1 MIQIYKPDNTNYQN
15 NGDAPLFPVS
25 AVTRAELN
33 GAWTA
38 ELTHKIDQRGTWKYL
53 VENAVV
59 KMPSFNGDQLY
70 RVKTKS
76 KTDSGVTVTMEPIF
90 MDSMGDCFLVDVR
103 PTGKNGQEALD
114 IMCAENSKYSGES
127 NITKTATSYYQDKN
141 LIEAING
148 DDENSFVSRWGGEI
162 LYDNFVVKINERV
175 GGDYGIELR
184 YGKNIKQDGV
194 TEEVDTTEIVTRIY
208 PKAYNGYTMS
218 NNGYV
223 DSGLINTYPTVH
235 AVTMTFEDV
244 KMRAD
249 ASEDD
254 EENGVLICD
263 SQAQL
268 DIALTQRC
276 QEQYEAGIDKP
287 KVTISA
293 DMVLLQNTTQYKD
306 YQVLET
312 VSLGDTVHIIHNR
325 LGIITDAR
333 VIELEYDSIKKRV
346 ASVVIGDYKANYFD
360 GVTSSIGKIDKV
372 VRPDGTV
379 VAEQIAG
386 FIDATRAQ
394 IHLQSTA
401 AAPVEGIAFKVED
414 LDPDSDTYGAMVWG
428 TQGIQISKQRT
439 ADGRDW
445 DWTAAMTAN
454 GIIADTI
461 VAGTISDRTGRN
473 YWNLDTGEFSLS
485 SAAFAVDGEEFGD
498 YVGDLVNDKIG
509 SASVVTL
516 QLTNDYAAI
525 ATDADG
531 NGGDFSGCSTTAQL
545 FYGTSDVSGA
555 ATYSATPSDGVS
567 GEWNTQTRT
576 YTVTG
581 MTTDQGEVTIQA
593 TWDTITVSKVFT
605 IVKQKQGADGTNG
618 TDGIPGA
625 TYYTWIKYADT
636 PTTGMSDEPE
646 GKTYLGIAYNKTTQE
661 ESDNY
666 TDYEWSLIK
675 GTDGINGTN
684 GEDGTTYY
692 TWIKYADDD
701 NGQGMSDLPDG
712 KEFIGFAYNKLTPD
726 ESDNPSDYAWAKFR
740 GDDGIPGTDGTDGKT
755 SYFHVKY
762 SAIANPTDSSQMS
775 ETPNTYIGTYVD
787 FTEADS
793 TDPSDYVWAKFEGT
807 DGIPGTNGENGQTS
821 YLHIKYSD
829 DGGFTFTDNN
839 GETPGEYMGVY
850 VDFTEADST
859 DPEDYKWS
867 LTKGQQGEP
876 GRSYHMELS
885 AKVIKKDS
893 NGEMYPSQIEIALKY
908 IDGQSSEPKDYFGK
922 IKIEETTDGTSYT
935 QKYMSSS
942 LEYGHTYTPSD
953 TASSIRITMYSSS
966 GTQVLDIE
974 TVAILVDVDNLT
986 QEQVFDILTDG
997 GRIQGIFMQ
1006 DGQLYFNGQ
1015 YMKMHSIYTDSL
1027 NVGIGGNL
1035 YYCGYDTLEHITNDT
1050 LYYNLG
1056 GNTGVVAIASVNN
1069 YGPGSQYDYGII
1081 PPYGTKSIRL
1091 VTSGSTDTWM
1101 YLGSSQNDYGC
1112 IPVTSGKTYRL
1123 SCYVRVLEELVTDN
1137 IPCQLYVV
1145 GHTSINNVNTGHPA
1159 STSFTAVKSEWTR
1172 PYVDY
1177 TADGTYPYISVRIDA
1192 DAPSTTFW
1200 CCFQIEEITSDEQE
1214 TSPFRPAGT
1223 LVVNGANMLIG
1234 SIGAD
1239 KISINDL
1246 VALNATIGKWHI
1258 AENYLWS
1265 EYTTGRYSVIKSDGD
1280 VMIAT
1285 NSTSRTD
1292 TTGATCQIWHDG
1304 HITVGDTAGGG
1315 IRAEIYGDTFDMYNQ
1330 GGYAFQLNYNG
1341 GMELWGNA
1349 DGNPTPYID
1358 FHYDGSQQDYS
1369 VRLICNGPDSLS
1381 VEGGT
1386 LNTGSDEILK
1396 KDMASFDKRMETFF
1410 RAVNPIYFRYQE
1422 DTDKLQ
1428 FGYSANNI
1436 EDALIAA
1443 GFDADDVG
1451 IYYKD
1456 VNGIR
1461 SLAINGMEAPNTY
1474 MIQRCMER
1482 ITALETLALRKA
1494 VL

>member
-1 MIQIYKPDNTNYQN
+1 MIQVYKISNTNYQN
-15 NGDAPLFPVS
+15 NGDITLLPSS
-25 AVTRAELN
+25 AITTAELN
-33 GAWTA
+33 GSWYS
-38 ELTHKIDQRGTWKYL
+38 EMEHPIDQEGRWKYI
-53 VENAVV
+53 VEGATV

-70 RVKTKS
+70 RIKTVSKS
-76 KTDSGVTVTMEPIF
+76 DSEVTATMEPIF
-90 MDSMGDCFLVDVR
+90 YDSIGDCFLIDVR
-103 PTGKNGQEALD
+103 PTAKTGQEALD
-114 IMCAENSKYSGES
+114 IMLAANSKYSGSS
-127 NITKTATSYYQDKN
+127 NISKSATAYYQYMN
-141 LIEAING
+141 FMEALNG
-148 DDENSFVSRWGGEI
+148 DADQSFVNRWGGEI
-162 LYDNFVVKINERV
+162 LFDNFSVIVNERI
-175 GGDYGIELR
+175 GADYGVELR
-184 YGKNIKQDGV
+184 YGKNIPKDGLKEDIDV
-194 TEEVDTTEIVTRIY
+194 TDVVTRIY
-208 PKAYNGYTMS
+208 PKAYNGYAMS

-223 DSGLINTYPTVH
+223 DSNLINTYPTVH

-268 DIALTQRC
+268 DIALEQRC

-333 VIELEYDSIKKRV
+333 VIELEYDSIRKRV
-346 ASVVIGDYKANYFD
+346 ASVVIGDFKANYFD

-394 IHLQSTA
+394 LHLQSTA
-401 AAPVEGIAFKVED
+401 AAPVEGIAFRVED
-414 LDPDSDTYGAMVWG
+414 LDPDNDTYGAMVWG

-509 SASVVTL
+509 SASIVTL

-545 FYGTSDVSGA
+545 FYGTTDVSGA

-567 GEWNTQTRT
+567 GGWNAQTRT

-581 MTTDQGEVTIQA
+581 MITDQGEVTIQA

-605 IVKQKQGADGTNG
+605 IVKQKQGD
-618 TDGIPGA
+618 
-625 TYYTWIKYADT
+625 
-636 PTTGMSDEPE
+636 
-646 GKTYLGIAYNKTTQE
+646 
-661 ESDNY
+661 
-666 TDYEWSLIK
+666 
-675 GTDGINGTN
+675 
-684 GEDGTTYY
+684 
-692 TWIKYADDD
+692 
-701 NGQGMSDLPDG
+701 
-712 KEFIGFAYNKLTPD
+712 
-726 ESDNPSDYAWAKFR
+726 
-740 GDDGIPGTDGTDGKT
+740 
-755 SYFHVKY
+755 
-762 SAIANPTDSSQMS
+762 
-775 ETPNTYIGTYVD
+775 
-787 FTEADS
+787 
-793 TDPSDYVWAKFEGT
+793 
-807 DGIPGTNGENGQTS
+807 
-821 YLHIKYSD
+821 
-829 DGGFTFTDNN
+829 
-839 GETPGEYMGVY
+839 
-850 VDFTEADST
+850 
-859 DPEDYKWS
+859 
-867 LTKGQQGEP
+867 P

-893 NGEMYPSQIEIALKY
+893 NGDMYPSQIEIALKY
-908 IDGQSSEPKDYFGK
+908 IDGQSSDPKDYFGK
-922 IKIEETTDGTSYT
+922 IKIEETTDGASYT
-935 QKYMSSS
+935 QKYLSSS

-953 TASSIRITMYSSS
+953 SASSIRVTMYSSS

-974 TVAILVDVDNLT
+974 TVAVLVDVDNLT

-1015 YMKMHSIYTDSL
+1015 YMKMHSIYTDAL

-1069 YGPGSQYDYGII
+1069 YGPGSQYDHGII

-1091 VTSGSTDTWM
+1091 ITSGSTDTWM

-1112 IPVTSGKTYRL
+1112 IPVTAGKTYRL

-1265 EYTTGRYSVIKSDGD
+1265 EYTTGRYSVIKSNGD

-1285 NSTSRTD
+1285 NSPSSTD
-1292 TTGATCQIWHDG
+1292 TTGATGQLWHDG

-1315 IRAEIYGDTFDMYNQ
+1315 IRTEIYGDTFDMYNQ

-1386 LNTGSDEILK
+1386 LNTGSDEVLK
-1396 KDMASFDKRMETFF
+1396 KDMAGFDKRMETFF

-1436 EDALIAA
+1436 EDALVAA

-1482 ITALETLALRKA
+1482 IAALETLALRKA